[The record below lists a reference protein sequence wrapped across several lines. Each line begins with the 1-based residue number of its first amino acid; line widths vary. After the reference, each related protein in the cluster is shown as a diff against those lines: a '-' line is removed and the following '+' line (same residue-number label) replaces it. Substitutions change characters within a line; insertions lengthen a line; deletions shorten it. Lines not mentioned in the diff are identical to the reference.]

1 MNESRWWRG
10 EENRLK
16 LTGHVIEM
24 EFGTLKH
31 IPRADPE
38 IYLSRWGLHPSGCP
52 ATGDLWL
59 KVKHVADA
67 EVPSAQL
74 YLWLIQQKR
83 AKTRSSLLPIF
94 PWFIP
99 CMLPCYNRIT
109 VLVLDLVPPLNM
121 RCLSSHPGWS
131 RPTSR
136 QCHFWLLCHSTQMVS
151 FVVNFFPF
159 PFLPSGFQEAPLL
172 DFYCCRIS
180 HPKLSGFKPYL
191 LNINCH

>member
-1 MNESRWWRG
+1 MNESRWWRE

-24 EFGTLKH
+24 EFGILKH

-52 ATGDLWL
+52 ATRDLWL

-83 AKTRSSLLPIF
+83 AKIRRSLLPIF

-136 QCHFWLLCHSTQMVS
+136 QCHLLTPLPLNSNGFFCCQLFPISIFAIWVSGST
-151 FVVNFFPF
+151 FIR
-159 PFLPSGFQEAPLL
+159 FLLL
-172 DFYCCRIS
+172 
-180 HPKLSGFKPYL
+180 
-191 LNINCH
+191 